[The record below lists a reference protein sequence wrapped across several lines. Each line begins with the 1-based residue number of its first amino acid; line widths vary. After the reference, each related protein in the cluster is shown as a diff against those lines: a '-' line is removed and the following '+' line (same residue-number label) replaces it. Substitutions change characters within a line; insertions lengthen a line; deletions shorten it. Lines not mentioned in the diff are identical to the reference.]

1 MPHLMRVF
9 RWPCHACLTGRAFP
23 LYLRRDPLGVTEDEN
38 GAVEGDA
45 PQRRVVEIFG
55 DLADVL
61 PYTQPVY
68 RRTIETR
75 PVTFTCEY
83 CVRTV
88 TQQRF
93 PGPVPRYC
101 GDWCRYQAQRIQTW
115 ERVRQHRARRQETG
129 PTT

>member
-1 MPHLMRVF
+1 MSGGNEDVQ
-9 RWPCHACLTGRAFP
+9 
-23 LYLRRDPLGVTEDEN
+23 LGVTGDEN
-38 GAVEGDA
+38 GVAEQDA

-68 RRTIETR
+68 CRTIETR
-75 PVTFTCEY
+75 LVTFTCEG
-83 CVRTV
+83 CTRTV

-101 GDWCRYQAQRIQTW
+101 GDWCRYQAQRLRTR
-115 ERVRQHRARRQETG
+115 ERVRRHRARQRATPDDEERG
-129 PTT
+129 VSDLA

>member
-1 MPHLMRVF
+1 MSKGNENVQ
-9 RWPCHACLTGRAFP
+9 
-23 LYLRRDPLGVTEDEN
+23 LGVTGDEK
-38 GAVEGDA
+38 GAAEEDA

-68 RRTIETR
+68 CRTIETR
-75 PVTFTCEY
+75 PVTFTYAECT
-83 CVRTV
+83 RTV

-101 GDWCRYQAQRIQTW
+101 GDWCRYQAQRMRT
-115 ERVRQHRARRQETG
+115 RVRVREHRARRRADHDG
-129 PTT
+129 

>member
-1 MPHLMRVF
+1 MSAGNGDVQR
-9 RWPCHACLTGRAFP
+9 
-23 LYLRRDPLGVTEDEN
+23 GVTGDEN
-38 GAVEGDA
+38 GAAEEDA

-68 RRTIETR
+68 CRTIATR
-75 PVTFTCEY
+75 LVTFTCAG
-83 CVRTV
+83 CRRTV

-101 GDWCRYQAQRIQTW
+101 GDWCRYQAQRMRTR
-115 ERVRQHRARRQETG
+115 ERVRRHTRRRGTRG
-129 PTT
+129 DRSRVTPG